1 MSIDIHNLSVTYR
14 RGLMGR
20 GEPFRA
26 LQDVTLRVPNGSVM
40 GIVGESGSGKSTL
53 GRVILRLLRPSAGQV
68 RINGLD
74 PFAADDT
81 GFRRNVQAVF
91 QDSGASLN
99 PRRTVG
105 ASIREGLDIH
115 KIGTPKERDDQV
127 VELLE
132 RVGLSAAYAARMPHT
147 LSGGQRQRVNIA
159 RAVALEP
166 KILVADEPVS
176 ALDTSV
182 QTQVLELLADLRA
195 KTGMTM
201 IFISHDLSVVR
212 EICDHAAIMHRG
224 QLVETGEIDAIFDR
238 PAHPVTQ
245 ALMRDMPRIDQA
257 LTDLPPLPFMKNQ
270 MTGMTYVS

>member
-26 LQDVTLRVPNGSVM
+26 LQDVTLRVPNGAVM

-115 KIGTPKERDDQV
+115 KIGTPKERDDKV

>member
-115 KIGTPKERDDQV
+115 KIGTPKERDDKV

-212 EICDHAAIMHRG
+212 EICDHVAIMHRG